1 MMTTKQSIFYIES
14 DNLTDSITLLKK
26 SEDTDYL
33 LSVLKS
39 LKNELDDYSISISS
53 LEILKTMSFYLDH
66 ANREKIEIPG
76 ELRDFIFRVYEM
88 YLNSSIRKASG
99 KEARKWNH

>member
-53 LEILKTMSFYLDH
+53 LEILKTMSFYLDQ
-66 ANREKIEIPG
+66 R
-76 ELRDFIFRVYEM
+76 FYF
-88 YLNSSIRKASG
+88 
-99 KEARKWNH
+99 